1 MMGTGSATV
10 CAEAVASITALGAG
24 SLGRRGTVFRSFD
37 RLPLA
42 VDVCAIVL
50 AIGLRLPHGLR
61 ARKR

>member
-10 CAEAVASITALGAG
+10 NAEAGASITALGGG

-50 AIGLRLPHGLR
+50 AVGVQLPHGLGG
-61 ARKR
+61 RKR